1 MEVKLEAGE
10 ICKSLIRGITIPT
23 VKFILTYALN
33 SEMFSDR
40 SRWSEAA
47 YVTHV
52 GISLMRSW
60 TEITGNVKYP
70 RHMSALRVC
79 LPLTVDGGKT
89 LLFPH
94 SDLSDKIN
102 LFFCKHK

>member
-23 VKFILTYALN
+23 LKFILIYALN

-47 YVTHV
+47 TVFPYVTHV
-52 GISLMRSW
+52 GISLMRS
-60 TEITGNVKYP
+60 
-70 RHMSALRVC
+70 
-79 LPLTVDGGKT
+79 
-89 LLFPH
+89 
-94 SDLSDKIN
+94 
-102 LFFCKHK
+102 